1 MPRAAPAPEARAWA
15 GADLAQ
21 AHRPLVVE
29 RHGLHVALL
38 GYDEFLPR
46 RFEADYDSAGVAWSE
61 DEQVQHDIAE
71 ARRRYRADLVV
82 PFMHWGWENE
92 PVASPRQRRLARLMI
107 DAGRFLPR
115 NRGRAQ
121 HDRIIHEARETM
133 NRPRLNFL
141 IDSVAFVAF
150 VFLTTTGILTR
161 YVLPPGSGRFVTLW
175 GLDRHGWGDI
185 HFWIAVVLLGVLA
198 LHLVLHWRWVACMV
212 RGQQSEASG
221 SRVALGVVGLA
232 GLLALAAAPLL
243 TPVERTGEP
252 RQLSRWSPPA
262 IPAPQNPQPRE
273 TTEEAYPP
281 LMKERAQDPQERQPN
296 RAPEFKGT
304 GAESIRGS
312 MTLRQVA
319 EATGVPLGHL
329 VKQLGLPRGFDPDE
343 RIGRIRKQYDISPD
357 DVRRVVKEYGETH

>member
-1 MPRAAPAPEARAWA
+1 LAPVPRAAPAPEARAWA

-185 HFWIAVVLLGVLA
+185 HFWIAVVLLGVL
-198 LHLVLHWRWVACMV
+198 
-212 RGQQSEASG
+212 
-221 SRVALGVVGLA
+221 GLA

-243 TPVERTGEP
+243 IPVERTGEP